1 MDHVRIVD
9 QELVFGHK
17 RPEFNLAFP
26 LDAKKYLIDANL
38 SIVTR
43 PGLSFSGAGA
53 SNVRLY
59 CDGIDFTPSY
69 LAELRA
75 VVDEWDQA
83 VAEAAYR
90 DALQRWLRF
99 ARTLGTVG
107 YGSDVQAEVERATQL
122 AATRPLSSLVTQIGD
137 AHHGWSGHLHLINFI
152 DQFGLPIGVSLANV
166 FARHNTGGGTQ
177 IRTLD
182 IKCLTISAGRSATWD
197 PQFDPAVDTPRG
209 AVSLRFELRYH
220 DPLED
225 EIIELKR
232 QMGELRDVIDKRL
245 ELILQA
251 VSPGGQIQRRLTGVE
266 QQVRQAQTLSEKATR
281 DLASQDAHLSAL
293 ENTLREVRTLVQQ
306 L

>member
-9 QELVFGHK
+9 QELVFGPK

-26 LDAKKYLIDANL
+26 LDAKQYLIDANL

-43 PGLSFSGAGA
+43 PGSNFSGAGA
-53 SNVRLY
+53 DNVRLY

-69 LAELRA
+69 LAELQA
-75 VVDEWDQA
+75 VVDSWDQDL
-83 VAEAAYR
+83 AEDAYR
-90 DALQRWLRF
+90 DALKRWLRF
-99 ARTLGTVG
+99 AVALGTDG
-107 YGSDVQAEVERATQL
+107 YGSDVQAEVAHATQL
-122 AATRPLSSLVTQIGD
+122 AAKRPLSSLVTKIGD
-137 AHHGWSGHLHLINFI
+137 THHGWSGHLHLINFI
-152 DQFGLPIGVSLANV
+152 DQFGLPIGVSLAKV
-166 FARHNTGGGTQ
+166 LTRHNAGGGTP

-182 IKCLTISAGRSATWD
+182 IKCLTVSSGRSATWD
-197 PQFDPAVDTPRG
+197 TQFDPAVDLARG

-225 EIIELKR
+225 EVNELKR
-232 QMGELRDVIDKRL
+232 QLGELRDVIDKRL

-266 QQVRQAQTLSEKATR
+266 QQVRQAHALSEKATR
-281 DLASQDAHLSAL
+281 DLSSQDAHLSAL
-293 ENTLREVRTLVQQ
+293 ENTLREIRTLVQQ

>member
-9 QELVFGHK
+9 QELVFGPK

-26 LDAKKYLIDANL
+26 LDAKQYLIDANL

-43 PGLSFSGAGA
+43 PGSNFSGAGA
-53 SNVRLY
+53 DNVRLY
-59 CDGIDFTPSY
+59 CDGIDFTSSY

-75 VVDEWDQA
+75 VVDSWDQG
-83 VAEAAYR
+83 VAEAAYG

-99 ARTLGTVG
+99 ALALGTAG
-107 YGSDVQAEVERATQL
+107 YGSDVQVEVARATQL

-137 AHHGWSGHLHLINFI
+137 SHQGWSGHLHLINFI
-152 DQFGLPIGVSLANV
+152 DQFGLPIGVSLAKV
-166 FARHNTGGGTQ
+166 LARHNASGGTP

-182 IKCLTISAGRSATWD
+182 IKCLTVSAGRSATWD
-197 PQFDPAVDTPRG
+197 PQFNSTVDVARG

-225 EIIELKR
+225 EVNELRR
-232 QMGELRDVIDKRL
+232 QLGELRDVIDKRL
-245 ELILQA
+245 EQILQA

-266 QQVRQAQTLSEKATR
+266 QQVRQAQALSEKATR
-281 DLASQDAHLSAL
+281 DLSSQDAHLSAL
-293 ENTLREVRTLVQQ
+293 ENTLREIRTLVQQ